1 MIIIYCTCDIN
12 FSRWFSKRKITSSK
26 SSSNSTPRTPSVDIQ
41 GLLDELKLCNK
52 CKKKAN
58 KLMSKKNMSG
68 GNCGCT
74 GGQHV
79 GGCGGGGCP
88 V

>member
-1 MIIIYCTCDIN
+1 MKS
-12 FSRWFSKRKITSSK
+12 FK